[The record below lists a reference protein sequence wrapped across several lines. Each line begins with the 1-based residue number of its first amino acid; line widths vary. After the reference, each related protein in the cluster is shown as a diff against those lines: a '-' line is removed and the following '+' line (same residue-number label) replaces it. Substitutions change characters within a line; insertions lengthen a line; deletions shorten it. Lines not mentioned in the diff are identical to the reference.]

1 MTVLFSSK
9 LRSLYALVAL
19 MSPLP
24 ALAVE
29 IFDMPERRYYAADD
43 TVVAVPEAV
52 SAFVVEMRAAL
63 PDMKEGRG
71 PSADCWGMADA
82 SGQWALLHGF
92 NSDYGSELDRRGL
105 RLIYG
110 VTDASGRRAATDS
123 VDIYSG
129 VDAMRGFNTMSMEWR
144 RNGAASGADDCRL
157 NIYVGNDEPRLAMS
171 VAAPMVAG
179 PVSVIG
185 FGRREVQTLMTEW
198 SVNAREALFT
208 GWTRDALDSRLASSV
223 DPLEGFWSYFDR
235 RTDDDRAR
243 LGGKYRLAVVGAGA
257 PGCYDILYVDGA
269 VTGADVWRAMMLKG
283 RLTPAR
289 FEHMWRL
296 DWYDAMGIPLDDD
309 ESYATFS
316 PVEGVLTLEFPIYRS
331 RIRFAKD

>member
-105 RLIYG
+105 RLLRFGAHVQLATRPDYAPYVEKLLQPVQKQSLSQAVMETLAVIAYRQPVTKAEIEQIRGVKCDYSVQSLTAKGLIEEVGRKETLGRPILYG
-110 VTDASGRRAATDS
+110 TTDAFLRHFCISSVAELPEIDFSALAAKL
-123 VDIYSG
+123 
-129 VDAMRGFNTMSMEWR
+129 
-144 RNGAASGADDCRL
+144 SGAGENQMD
-157 NIYVGNDEPRLAMS
+157 GGS
-171 VAAPMVAG
+171 AA
-179 PVSVIG
+179 
-185 FGRREVQTLMTEW
+185 EQ
-198 SVNAREALFT
+198 
-208 GWTRDALDSRLASSV
+208 
-223 DPLEGFWSYFDR
+223 
-235 RTDDDRAR
+235 
-243 LGGKYRLAVVGAGA
+243 
-257 PGCYDILYVDGA
+257 
-269 VTGADVWRAMMLKG
+269 
-283 RLTPAR
+283 
-289 FEHMWRL
+289 
-296 DWYDAMGIPLDDD
+296 
-309 ESYATFS
+309 
-316 PVEGVLTLEFPIYRS
+316 
-331 RIRFAKD
+331 